1 MITQSKNLNDNSRDL
16 STSAQDDRGGEI
28 LSPDGS
34 RMTRGDNAKYILC
47 HSGTSESEVMQ
58 SKKKRDLSTTL
69 KMTAERSFDCAQHDR
84 GRDSIA

>member
-16 STSAQDDRGGEI
+16 SATFKMTAERSFDCAQDDGGEI

-47 HSGTSESEVMQ
+47 HSGTSESEVIE
-58 SKKKRDLSTTL
+58 SKKLKLTKSLKRINLQS
-69 KMTAERSFDCAQHDR
+69 R
-84 GRDSIA
+84 